1 MEVVYA
7 LEELPKVI
15 TKSIFL
21 AGPTPRSEDGNPW
34 RQEAIKLLEEAE
46 FDGVVYVPEP
56 RNGKWH
62 KEYDR
67 QVEWEE
73 LCLNQA
79 DCILFWVP
87 RDLKTMPAFT
97 TNIEWGRWEASGK
110 LVLGYP
116 KEAEKMSYMNHYAEK
131 LNIPISGSLLDT
143 LRSAI
148 DFIGEGAERTGGER
162 MVPYYVWKTP
172 QFQSWYTAQ
181 TEAGN
186 RLDDARVLFNFRPRN
201 GIFMFMWVLH
211 VDVYVASEDR
221 HKKNEVVL
229 ARTDI
234 SSVLMWQRHEP
245 IGNSEI
251 VLVREYRSPAS
262 TKDAFIRE
270 LPGGS
275 PPKPGADPMETAH
288 EEVLEET
295 GLNLMDPKRLK
306 FVGAHQLAGTLS
318 SHQAHLFSVELTDPE
333 MNWLKAQRDVV
344 HGADS
349 DERTFIEVY
358 TLDELF
364 EGELIDWT
372 TLGMIASVVLK

>member
-15 TKSIFL
+15 TKSLFL
-21 AGPTPRSEDGNPW
+21 AGPTPRSSDGNPW

-56 RNGKWH
+56 RDGRWH

-79 DCILFWVP
+79 DCIVFWVP

-143 LRSAI
+143 LRTAI
-148 DFIGEGAERTGGER
+148 DFLGEGVERTGGER
-162 MVPYYVWKTP
+162 MVPYYVWKTS

-181 TEAGN
+181 VEAGN
-186 RLDDARVLFNFRPRN
+186 RLDDARVLFNFRPKN
-201 GIFMFMWVLH
+201 GTFMFMWVLH

-234 SSVLMWQRHEP
+234 SAVLMWQRRKP
-245 IGNSEI
+245 VGNSEI

-262 TKDAFIRE
+262 TKDGFIRE
-270 LPGGS
+270 LPSGS
-275 PPKPGADPMETAH
+275 APGEDDPETIAA
-288 EEVLEET
+288 EEVHEET
-295 GLNLMDPKRLK
+295 GLHLNSDR
-306 FVGAHQLAGTLS
+306 FVAEGARQLAGTLS
-318 SHQAHLFSVELTDPE
+318 SHKGYLYSVELDDEE
-333 MNWLKAQRDVV
+333 MDWLKAQRDVV
-344 HGADS
+344 HGADN
-349 DERTFIEVY
+349 DERTYIEVY
-358 TLDELF
+358 TLDDLF
-364 EGELIDWT
+364 GGQLTDWT

>member
-7 LEELPKVI
+7 LEELPKSI

-21 AGPTPRSEDGNPW
+21 AGPTPRSDDGNPW
-34 RQEAIKLLEEAE
+34 RKEAVKLLEEAD

-56 RNGKWH
+56 RDGKWH
-62 KEYDR
+62 KEYDK

-87 RDLKTMPAFT
+87 RDLKAMPAFT

-131 LNIPISGSLLDT
+131 LSIPISGSLLDT

-148 DFIGEGAERTGGER
+148 DFVGEGAERIGGER

-172 QFQSWYTAQ
+172 QFQSWYLAQ
-181 TEAGN
+181 TDAGN

-201 GIFMFMWVLH
+201 GTFMFLWVLH
-211 VDVYVASEDR
+211 VDVYIASEDR
-221 HKKNEVVL
+221 HKTNELVL

-234 SSVLMWQRHEP
+234 SAVLMWQRREP
-245 IGNSEI
+245 LGNSEI
-251 VLVREYRSPAS
+251 VLVREFRSPAS
-262 TKDAFIRE
+262 THDAFIRE

-275 PPKPGADPMETAH
+275 SPGEDDPGTIAS
-288 EEVLEET
+288 EEVHEET
-295 GLNLMDPKRLK
+295 GLHITSDRFKQE
-306 FVGAHQLAGTLS
+306 GARQLAGTLS
-318 SHQAHLFSVELTDPE
+318 SHKGHLFSVELTDDE
-333 MNWLKAQRDVV
+333 MNWLKAQRDVT
-344 HGADS
+344 HGNVDDS
-349 DERTFIEVY
+349 EQTYIEVY
-358 TLDELF
+358 TLDQLLG
-364 EGELIDWT
+364 GELTDWT
-372 TLGMIASVVLK
+372 TLGMIATVVFQ